1 MNTGDKILSVLLIY
15 VLGVTL
21 TALFMDKDT
30 DNKRGCS
37 ILFLWPLWWIVFIV
51 KFTTAAIKEL
61 IDYIKE

>member
-1 MNTGDKILSVLLIY
+1 MSIGDKILSVLLVY

-30 DNKRGCS
+30 GNTRGCS
-37 ILFLWPLWWIVFIV
+37 NLFMWPLWWIVFIV
-51 KFTTAAIKEL
+51 KFTIAAIKEL